1 MGRVSQGRGE
11 EGLIQEW
18 MKVRYF
24 SENLMV
30 ENKN

>member
-24 SENLMV
+24 WIKLDG
-30 ENKN
+30 

>member
-24 SENLMV
+24 WI
-30 ENKN
+30 KFDG